1 VNGAD
6 HQHRQQT
13 PQTYLNQ
20 VNVHKHHTPQHT
32 VPVQSAYLSSP
43 PNSRNGLSP
52 SSTNIYHFSQHN
64 SQQVKFFF
72 SRNVLYL
79 FILDSNIF
87 RWRRRSIKTSSST
100 TSRCDCNNLSLIHSR
115 RFDFVREEL

>member
-72 SRNVLYL
+72 SKKG
-79 FILDSNIF
+79 FISVYF
-87 RWRRRSIKTSSST
+87 RFQHLPPEEEVNQDII
-100 TSRCDCNNLSLIHSR
+100 IHSVKMR
-115 RFDFVREEL
+115 L